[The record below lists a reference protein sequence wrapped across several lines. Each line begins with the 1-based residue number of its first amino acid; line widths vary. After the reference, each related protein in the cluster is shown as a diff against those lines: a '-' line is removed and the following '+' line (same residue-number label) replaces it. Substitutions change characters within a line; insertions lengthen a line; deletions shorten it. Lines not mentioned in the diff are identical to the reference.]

1 MTAARAAACLALAS
15 LALAGCSSASL
26 EKSTTT
32 HVTVA
37 GDSYAIAQLTAST
50 WIATAAG
57 KPRVI
62 SGSMPGK
69 AALLS
74 AIEQVSGCKV
84 TDSDYSRQGMQL
96 DAQVDCGS
104 RLKN

>member
-1 MTAARAAACLALAS
+1 MKTFRALVFASICMALAAC
-15 LALAGCSSASL
+15 SSTSL
-26 EKSTTT
+26 EKATSST
-32 HVTVA
+32 VTIA
-37 GDSYAIAQLTAST
+37 GDAYVIAQLTAGT
-50 WIATAAG
+50 WIATSAG
-57 KPRVI
+57 SPRVI
-62 SGSMPGK
+62 SGSVPGK

-74 AIEQVSGCKV
+74 AIQHVSGCRV

>member
-1 MTAARAAACLALAS
+1 MTSRRLISSACILAALTA
-15 LALAGCSSASL
+15 CSSTSL
-26 EKSTTT
+26 EKSTSTT
-32 HVTVA
+32 IDIA
-37 GDSYAIAQLTAST
+37 GSPYVIAQLTAST

-57 KPRVI
+57 NPRVI
-62 SGSMPGK
+62 SGSTPGK

-74 AIEQVSGCKV
+74 AIEQASRCKV